1 MKFMAHLDRNFFE
14 YGAGGGSKVSDRAEP
29 TARTPQSVSAN
40 TGFSMSKRKARI
52 DSAAEA
58 VRVMAK
64 ATTRIEPPEN
74 VPLEAT
80 DMPFFDSV
88 IAEYARS
95 EWSAHQLELAAMLA
109 RTMADL
115 TREQQLL
122 RDEGGV
128 AYSDKGTPVANPRK
142 SIVQMHA
149 SSILSFRRSL
159 SLHAR
164 AQAGEARDV
173 AKRRGAAKEIEGD
186 NPLEDD
192 LLARPE

>member
-1 MKFMAHLDRNFFE
+1 
-14 YGAGGGSKVSDRAEP
+14 
-29 TARTPQSVSAN
+29 
-40 TGFSMSKRKARI
+40 MSKRKARI
-52 DSAAEA
+52 DSASEA
-58 VRVMAK
+58 VRIMSKSVGEI
-64 ATTRIEPPEN
+64 TPPDN
-74 VPLEAT
+74 VPLDEK
-80 DMPFFDSV
+80 DLPFFSSV

-95 EWSAHQLELAAMLA
+95 DWSAHQLELAAMLA

-173 AKRRGAAKEIEGD
+173 AKRRAGAKSIEAD

>member
-1 MKFMAHLDRNFFE
+1 MV
-14 YGAGGGSKVSDRAEP
+14 G
-29 TARTPQSVSAN
+29 
-40 TGFSMSKRKARI
+40 RKARI
-52 DSAAEA
+52 DSADEI

-64 ATTRIEPPEN
+64 ASSEVSPPAN
-74 VPLEAT
+74 VPLDAE
-80 DMPFFDSV
+80 DMPFFQSV
-88 IAEYARS
+88 IAEYARAD
-95 EWSAHQLELAAMLA
+95 WSAHQLELAAMLA

-115 TREQQLL
+115 TREQQML
-122 RDEGGV
+122 RVEGGV

-173 AKRRGAAKEIEGD
+173 AKRRDAAKGIEGD
-186 NPLEDD
+186 ANQEDD
-192 LLARPE
+192 LLA

>member
-1 MKFMAHLDRNFFE
+1 M
-14 YGAGGGSKVSDRAEP
+14 
-29 TARTPQSVSAN
+29 T
-40 TGFSMSKRKARI
+40 KRKARI

-64 ATTRIEPPEN
+64 ATEEIQPPDN
-74 VPLEAT
+74 VPLDEADT
-80 DMPFFDSV
+80 PFFRNV

-109 RTMADL
+109 RTMSDL
-115 TREQQLL
+115 VREQKLL

-128 AYSDKGTPVANPRK
+128 VKSEKGMPLANPRK

-149 SSILSFRRSL
+149 ASILSFRRSL

-173 AKRRGAAKEIEGD
+173 AKRRDAAKDIEDD
-186 NPLEDD
+186 NPLDDD
-192 LLARPE
+192 LLARPG

>member
-1 MKFMAHLDRNFFE
+1 MA
-14 YGAGGGSKVSDRAEP
+14 
-29 TARTPQSVSAN
+29 
-40 TGFSMSKRKARI
+40 KRKARI
-52 DSAAEA
+52 DSASEV
-58 VRVMAK
+58 VRVMAD
-64 ATTRIEPPEN
+64 ATKNIAPPEN
-74 VPLEAT
+74 VPLDAG
-80 DMPFFDSV
+80 DLPFFQNV

-95 EWSAHQLELAAMLA
+95 EWSAHQLEIAAMLA

-115 TREQQLL
+115 TREQMLL
-122 RDEGGV
+122 RQEGGV
-128 AYSDKGTPVANPRK
+128 AYSEKGTPVANPRK

-173 AKRRGAAKEIEGD
+173 AKRRDAAKEIEGD

-192 LLARPE
+192 LLAKPG

>member
-1 MKFMAHLDRNFFE
+1 MA
-14 YGAGGGSKVSDRAEP
+14 
-29 TARTPQSVSAN
+29 
-40 TGFSMSKRKARI
+40 KRKARI

-64 ATTRIEPPEN
+64 ATTEILPPDN
-74 VPLEAT
+74 VPLDDE
-80 DMPFFDSV
+80 DGPFFRNV
-88 IAEYARS
+88 IAEFARS

-115 TREQQLL
+115 VREQSLL
-122 RDEGGV
+122 RTEGGI

-164 AQAGEARDV
+164 AQAGEARDA
-173 AKRRGAAKEIEGD
+173 AKRRAAAKDIEGD

-192 LLARPE
+192 LLARPG

>member
-1 MKFMAHLDRNFFE
+1 
-14 YGAGGGSKVSDRAEP
+14 
-29 TARTPQSVSAN
+29 
-40 TGFSMSKRKARI
+40 MSNRKARV

-58 VRVMAK
+58 VRIMAK
-64 ATTRIEPPEN
+64 ATTEIAPPTN
-74 VPLEAT
+74 VPLDEE
-80 DMPFFDSV
+80 DLPFFRSV

-122 RDEGGV
+122 REEGGV

-173 AKRRGAAKEIEGD
+173 ANRRGAAKEIEGD

>member
-1 MKFMAHLDRNFFE
+1 MA
-14 YGAGGGSKVSDRAEP
+14 
-29 TARTPQSVSAN
+29 
-40 TGFSMSKRKARI
+40 KRKARI

-58 VRVMAK
+58 IRVMAK
-64 ATTRIEPPEN
+64 ATTEIEPPAN
-74 VPLEAT
+74 VPLDAE
-80 DMPFFDSV
+80 DLPFFRNV

-95 EWSAHQLELAAMLA
+95 EWSSHQLELAAMLA

-115 TREQQLL
+115 TREQKLL

-128 AYSDKGTPVANPRK
+128 AYSEKGTPVANPRK

-173 AKRRGAAKEIEGD
+173 AKRREAAKDIESD
-186 NPLEDD
+186 NPLDDD
-192 LLARPE
+192 LLARPG

>member
-1 MKFMAHLDRNFFE
+1 MA
-14 YGAGGGSKVSDRAEP
+14 
-29 TARTPQSVSAN
+29 
-40 TGFSMSKRKARI
+40 KRKARI

-64 ATTRIEPPEN
+64 AATEIEPPSN
-74 VPLEAT
+74 VPLDAE
-80 DMPFFDSV
+80 DIPFFQNV

-115 TREQQLL
+115 TREQRLL
-122 RDEGGV
+122 REEGGV
-128 AYSDKGTPVANPRK
+128 AYSEKGTPVANPRK

-149 SSILSFRRSL
+149 GSILSFRRSL

-173 AKRRGAAKEIEGD
+173 AKRREAAKDIEGD

-192 LLARPE
+192 LLARPG

>member
-1 MKFMAHLDRNFFE
+1 MA
-14 YGAGGGSKVSDRAEP
+14 
-29 TARTPQSVSAN
+29 
-40 TGFSMSKRKARI
+40 KRKARI

-64 ATTRIEPPEN
+64 AIEEIQPPAN
-74 VPLEAT
+74 VPLDQE
-80 DMPFFDSV
+80 DIPFFRNV

-95 EWSAHQLELAAMLA
+95 EWSSHQLELAAMLA

-115 TREQQLL
+115 TREQKLL
-122 RDEGGV
+122 RDEGGI
-128 AYSDKGTPVANPRK
+128 AFSEKGTPVANPRK

-149 SSILSFRRSL
+149 GSILSFRRSL

-173 AKRRGAAKEIEGD
+173 AKRRDAAKEIESD
-186 NPLEDD
+186 NPLAEDD
-192 LLARPE
+192 LLARPR

>member
-1 MKFMAHLDRNFFE
+1 MA
-14 YGAGGGSKVSDRAEP
+14 
-29 TARTPQSVSAN
+29 
-40 TGFSMSKRKARI
+40 KRKARI
-52 DSAAEA
+52 DSASEA

-64 ATTRIEPPEN
+64 ATAEISPPDN
-74 VPLEAT
+74 VPLDAE
-80 DMPFFDSV
+80 DMPFFQSV

-122 RDEGGV
+122 REEGGV
-128 AYSDKGTPVANPRK
+128 SYSEKGTPVANPRK

-159 SLHAR
+159 ALHAR

-173 AKRRGAAKEIEGD
+173 AKRREAAKAIEGE

>member
-1 MKFMAHLDRNFFE
+1 
-14 YGAGGGSKVSDRAEP
+14 
-29 TARTPQSVSAN
+29 
-40 TGFSMSKRKARI
+40 MSTKQKPRKARI
-52 DSAAEA
+52 DSASEA

-64 ATTRIEPPEN
+64 ATKDVGPPIN
-74 VPLEAT
+74 VPL
-80 DMPFFDSV
+80 DDDDFPFFRSV

-115 TREQQLL
+115 TREQTLL
-122 RDEGGV
+122 RSEGGV
-128 AYSDKGTPVANPRK
+128 AHSEKGTPVANPRK

-159 SLHAR
+159 ALHAR
-164 AQAGEARDV
+164 AQAGEPRDV
-173 AKRRGAAKEIEGD
+173 AKRRDAAKQIEAD
-186 NPLEDD
+186 NPLDDD

>member
-1 MKFMAHLDRNFFE
+1 MA
-14 YGAGGGSKVSDRAEP
+14 
-29 TARTPQSVSAN
+29 
-40 TGFSMSKRKARI
+40 KRKARI

-64 ATTRIEPPEN
+64 ATKEIQPPSN
-74 VPLEAT
+74 VPLDDE
-80 DMPFFDSV
+80 DVPFFRNV

-95 EWSAHQLELAAMLA
+95 EWSSHQLELAAMLA

-115 TREQQLL
+115 TREQKLL

-128 AYSDKGTPVANPRK
+128 AYSEKGTPVANPRK

-173 AKRRGAAKEIEGD
+173 GKRRGAAKSIEGD

-192 LLARPE
+192 LLARPD